1 MHRHRVSGA
10 GRISHC
16 AEVDASASQM
26 LAVGGGIMSL
36 IKSEL
41 FTNHALQRPYVW
53 FRNVLFAHEME
64 KKPFSTTICLSEL
77 DPIVPSDA
85 VREHVLQHR
94 KERKAEGL
102 ESQVEVKVLPGA
114 THGSFVFEKD
124 YQRSVVGMIQDI
136 VESL

>member
-1 MHRHRVSGA
+1 
-10 GRISHC
+10 
-16 AEVDASASQM
+16 
-26 LAVGGGIMSL
+26 MSL

-41 FTNHALQRPYVW
+41 FTNHALQRPYMW

-85 VREHVLQHR
+85 VKEHVLAHR
-94 KERKAEGL
+94 AERRAEGL
-102 ESQVEVKVLPGA
+102 SSQVEVKVLPGA

-124 YQRSVVGMIQDI
+124 YQRSVVDMIKDI
-136 VESL
+136 AKTQT